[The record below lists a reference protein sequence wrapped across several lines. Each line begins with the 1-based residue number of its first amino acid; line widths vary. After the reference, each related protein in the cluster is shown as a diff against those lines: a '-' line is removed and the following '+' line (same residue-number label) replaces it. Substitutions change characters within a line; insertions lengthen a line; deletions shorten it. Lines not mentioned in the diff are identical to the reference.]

1 METYSDSLHGSSLA
15 NFHYLSMLVLR
26 GNRRENE
33 REIWCVLQWPQ
44 RRGQSLQVTAA
55 AEQEVSK
62 LNQGKKQKPLC
73 FMCVRECDYMVFVW
87 TQTFAA
93 MPRNIC
99 GRQRDNLGCWFL
111 PSTLFEISTLL
122 FATRLADP
130 GASGDP
136 LSLTPTPLQEYC
148 DYRHVPLY
156 LT

>member
-1 METYSDSLHGSSLA
+1 MKEKYGVFCSGHNDAVS
-15 NFHYLSMLVLR
+15 HYKLL
-26 GNRRENE
+26 
-33 REIWCVLQWPQ
+33 LQ
-44 RRGQSLQVTAA
+44 QSKKFQNLIKV
-55 AEQEVSK
+55 
-62 LNQGKKQKPLC
+62 KKQKPLC
-73 FMCVRECDYMVFVW
+73 FMCVRECDCMVFVW

-93 MPRNIC
+93 TPRHIC
-99 GRQRDNLGCWFL
+99 GRQRDNLGCGFL

-148 DYRHVPLY
+148 DYRHAPLY